1 MSGGNKDSLKAST
14 FSYRNKWLWAGLGYI
29 ALVTFMALMSI
40 DKAIHASQELGV
52 YQEDQT
58 LQFLGEQKA
67 KELREWRAGQMGV
80 TDSEPK
86 DNQ

>member
-1 MSGGNKDSLKAST
+1 MSGGNKDSSKAST

-40 DKAIHASQELGV
+40 DKAIHSSQELGV

-86 DNQ
+86 DSQ